1 MDGQRNDHGKRS
13 QHSQSDYGGGKR
25 RNHGDDPSDQHTVTN
40 EDTVYRYLCPLRKIG
55 SIIGKGGE
63 IAKQLRADSKS
74 NIRISE
80 AMPGYDERV
89 VTIFSSSEET
99 NLFGDTGE
107 YVCPAQDAL
116 FMVHDRVIAEDLN
129 NAAAAEEEED
139 RFGEVQQVTVR
150 MLVPTDQIGCVI
162 GKGGQVIQNIRSE
175 TRAQIRITKDEHLP
189 PLALSTDE
197 LLLIQGEPS
206 VVRKALYQVAT
217 RLHENPSRS
226 QHLLLSSSANTYQ
239 SGGMF
244 VTANA
249 GAPLL
254 GLYGNY
260 KGSWSSSFYPDQ
272 RDEASAKDFSL
283 RLVCPIANIGGVIGK
298 GGGIIKQIRQESRAS
313 IKVDSSGAE
322 GNDCII
328 FISAKEFF
336 EDQSPIMNAA
346 LRLQPRCSEKT
357 EKEPDDSVITTRLL
371 VGRSQIGCLMGK
383 GGAIISEMR
392 NLTRANIRIISE
404 DNLPKVAGEDD
415 EMVQITGSLEVASNA
430 LLQVILRLKANIFG
444 RDGALTTFPPALPYI
459 PVSLDTSD
467 GPEYGSRDRQSRGR
481 GYSSSSSGYGSRD
494 VNPSD
499 NYGSNRGP
507 LIGGEGSYGAYGGF
521 SSGRSSGAGFDAS
534 TIFICITSR
543 YVSLLLVFSKQ
554 DVCTGHDLA
563 ALLLHLPSRFLPS
576 INVVHNNVIKLGLTI
591 AVIGTCGG
599 LISVEVKVFQHGRKR
614 RARDLKRMEGSLET
628 LTRVVSELTK
638 QQFQLLKQQSSLNST
653 YDGIAN
659 RNDRQAVLGYVSI
672 SHSHARST
680 MITIGSDEVRM
691 EQKVDVV
698 MVISAT
704 QVSFSPNDLLS

>member
-1 MDGQRNDHGKRS
+1 MAGQRNDHGKRS
-13 QHSQSDYGGGKR
+13 QHLQSDYGGGKR
-25 RNHGDDPSDQHTVTN
+25 RNPGDDPSDQHTITN

-74 NIRISE
+74 NIRISDS
-80 AMPGYDERV
+80 MPGYDERV
-89 VTIFSSSEET
+89 VTIYSSSEET

-107 YVCPAQDAL
+107 YICPAQDAL

-129 NAAAAEEEED
+129 NAAAAAEEEEED
-139 RFGEVQQVTVR
+139 IFGEVQQVTVR

-197 LLLIQGEPS
+197 LLLIHGEPTT
-206 VVRKALYQVAT
+206 VRKALYQVAT

-239 SGGMF
+239 SGGVL

-260 KGSWSSSFYPDQ
+260 KGSWSSSFYPDH

-283 RLVCPIANIGGVIGK
+283 RLLCPIANIGGVIGK

-322 GNDCII
+322 GDDCII
-328 FISAKEFF
+328 FISAKELL
-336 EDQSPIMNAA
+336 EDQSPTMNAA
-346 LRLQPRCSEKT
+346 LSLQPRCSEKT
-357 EKEPDDSVITTRLL
+357 EKESVDSVITTRLL

-392 NLTRANIRIISE
+392 NITRANIRIISE

-444 RDGALTTFPPALPYI
+444 RDGALTAFPPALPYI
-459 PVSLDTSD
+459 PVSLDTLD
-467 GPEYGSRDRQSRGR
+467 GPKYGSRDSQPRGR

-494 VNPSD
+494 VHPSD
-499 NYGSNRGP
+499 NYGSNGGP
-507 LIGGEGSYGAYGGF
+507 LIGGEGSYGVYGGF
-521 SSGRSSGAGFDAS
+521 SSGRSGGAGFSAQNPIMARQNQLEGFDAS
-534 TIFICITSR
+534 AIFICITSR
-543 YVSLLLVFSKQ
+543 VKN
-554 DVCTGHDLA
+554 
-563 ALLLHLPSRFLPS
+563 ALCCRTP
-576 INVVHNNVIKLGLTI
+576 
-591 AVIGTCGG
+591 
-599 LISVEVKVFQHGRKR
+599 E
-614 RARDLKRMEGSLET
+614 
-628 LTRVVSELTK
+628 
-638 QQFQLLKQQSSLNST
+638 
-653 YDGIAN
+653 
-659 RNDRQAVLGYVSI
+659 
-672 SHSHARST
+672 
-680 MITIGSDEVRM
+680 
-691 EQKVDVV
+691 
-698 MVISAT
+698 
-704 QVSFSPNDLLS
+704 

>member
-1 MDGQRNDHGKRS
+1 MAGQRNDYGKRS

-25 RNHGDDPSDQHTVTN
+25 RNPGDDASDQHTISN

-74 NIRISE
+74 NVRISE
-80 AMPGYDERV
+80 AMPGYDERI
-89 VTIFSSSEET
+89 VTIYSSSEET
-99 NLFGDTGE
+99 NLFGETGE
-107 YVCPAQDAL
+107 YICPAQDAL

-129 NAAAAEEEED
+129 NAAAAEEEEEED
-139 RFGEVQQVTVR
+139 KFGEVQQVTVR

-197 LLLIQGEPS
+197 LLLIYGEPS

-226 QHLLLSSSANTYQ
+226 QHLLLSSSANMYQ

-244 VTANA
+244 VTPNA

-260 KGSWSSSFYPDQ
+260 KGGWSSSFYPDQ
-272 RDEASAKDFSL
+272 RDEASAKEFSL
-283 RLVCPIANIGGVIGK
+283 RLVCPTANIGGVIGK

-322 GNDCII
+322 GDDCII

-336 EDQSPIMNAA
+336 EDQSSTMNAA
-346 LRLQPRCSEKT
+346 LRLQPRCSDKT
-357 EKEPDDSVITTRLL
+357 EKESGDSVITTRLL

-430 LLQVILRLKANIFG
+430 LLQVILRLKSNLFG

-459 PVSLDTSD
+459 PVSLDASD
-467 GPEYGSRDRQSRGR
+467 GPKYGSRDSQSRGR
-481 GYSSSSSGYGSRD
+481 GYLSSSGGYGSRD
-494 VNPSD
+494 VHPSD
-499 NYGSNRGP
+499 NYGSNGGSM
-507 LIGGEGSYGAYGGF
+507 IGGESSYGAYGGF
-521 SSGRSSGAGFDAS
+521 SSGRSGGAGLS
-534 TIFICITSR
+534 GQNP
-543 YVSLLLVFSKQ
+543 VSQRK
-554 DVCTGHDLA
+554 H
-563 ALLLHLPSRFLPS
+563 
-576 INVVHNNVIKLGLTI
+576 
-591 AVIGTCGG
+591 
-599 LISVEVKVFQHGRKR
+599 HG
-614 RARDLKRMEGSLET
+614 
-628 LTRVVSELTK
+628 
-638 QQFQLLKQQSSLNST
+638 
-653 YDGIAN
+653 Y
-659 RNDRQAVLGYVSI
+659 
-672 SHSHARST
+672 
-680 MITIGSDEVRM
+680 
-691 EQKVDVV
+691 
-698 MVISAT
+698 
-704 QVSFSPNDLLS
+704 

>member
-129 NAAAAEEEED
+129 NAAAAAEEEED

-415 EMVQITGSLEVASNA
+415 EMVQGI
-430 LLQVILRLKANIFG
+430 I
-444 RDGALTTFPPALPYI
+444 
-459 PVSLDTSD
+459 
-467 GPEYGSRDRQSRGR
+467 GPSFVMPWE
-481 GYSSSSSGYGSRD
+481 
-494 VNPSD
+494 
-499 NYGSNRGP
+499 
-507 LIGGEGSYGAYGGF
+507 F
-521 SSGRSSGAGFDAS
+521 
-534 TIFICITSR
+534 C
-543 YVSLLLVFSKQ
+543 
-554 DVCTGHDLA
+554 
-563 ALLLHLPSRFLPS
+563 FL
-576 INVVHNNVIKLGLTI
+576 
-591 AVIGTCGG
+591 
-599 LISVEVKVFQHGRKR
+599 
-614 RARDLKRMEGSLET
+614 M
-628 LTRVVSELTK
+628 LTRSPEALK
-638 QQFQLLKQQSSLNST
+638 LLAMLFYK
-653 YDGIAN
+653 
-659 RNDRQAVLGYVSI
+659 
-672 SHSHARST
+672 
-680 MITIGSDEVRM
+680 
-691 EQKVDVV
+691 
-698 MVISAT
+698 
-704 QVSFSPNDLLS
+704 